1 MPGWNSYQKPS
12 EYSFQRTKFN
22 SNLNDRAK
30 KNVGLKWDKL
40 LYLEIIKLY
49 EGAVQNLF
57 PLQLNIT
64 EQNGL
69 VIWLK
74 QEMKK

>member
-1 MPGWNSYQKPS
+1 
-12 EYSFQRTKFN
+12 
-22 SNLNDRAK
+22 
-30 KNVGLKWDKL
+30 